1 MTMMKRTVHILRRFT
16 RETRGAVVVEAV
28 LILPLLLWAY
38 TVTFVFFDAY
48 HAQTRNLRATYT
60 IADLVSRQTR
70 MLHASDIDGMNK
82 VFDMLNNTSV
92 TGETTAIRITDVQW
106 DQKSKTYK
114 VVWSDGTNGKP
125 PQTDAS
131 IKLISDKLPVLAD
144 GDTELVVETWL
155 TYTPAF
161 QPIFG
166 AGLTARTLY
175 QMVTT
180 RPRLSP
186 QVKFS

>member
-1 MTMMKRTVHILRRFT
+1 MSMITHTIRNLRRFS
-16 RETRGAVVVEAV
+16 RDTRGSVVVEAV

-38 TVTFVFFDAY
+38 TATFVFFDAY
-48 HAQTRNLRATYT
+48 HTETRNLRATYT

-82 VFDMLNNTSV
+82 VFDMLNNTAV
-92 TGETTAIRITDVQW
+92 TGQTTAIRITDVQW
-106 DQKSKTYK
+106 DQKSKSYK
-114 VVWSDGTNGKP
+114 VIWSDGTNGMP

-131 IKLISDKLPVLAD
+131 INLMADKLPDLSD

-155 TYTPAF
+155 TYKPAF
-161 QPIFG
+161 DPIFG

>member
-1 MTMMKRTVHILRRFT
+1 MTVMERTLRILGRFT
-16 RETRGAVVVEAV
+16 RDSRGSVVVEAV

-38 TVTFVFFDAY
+38 TATFVFFDAY
-48 HAQTRNLRATYT
+48 HTETRNLRATYT

-82 VFDMLNNTSV
+82 VFDMLNATAV
-92 TGETTAIRITDVQW
+92 TGQKTAIRITDVQW
-106 DQKSKTYK
+106 DQKSKSYK
-114 VVWSDGTNGKP
+114 VVWSYGTKGKL

-131 IKLISDKLPVLAD
+131 IKLMADKLPVLSN
-144 GDTELVVETWL
+144 GDTELVVESWL

-161 QPIFG
+161 EPVFG
-166 AGLTARTLY
+166 AGVTARTLY